1 MADMPMLSQEL
12 EQLKTENEQLKKAL
26 HAAEQRR
33 ALLDHIGAHLQQT
46 LRLDDLIPRL
56 FAEVNAALQA
66 EAQSLWLAD
75 HLHQSVTCRFATGPG
90 ALQVQGIVLSLNE
103 GIVGA
108 TVMRQ
113 QSLLISDAQLDA
125 RHSRRAD
132 ERTGRITHSLLS
144 VPLVRGGVAIGAMQA
159 VNKAQSR
166 PFVHADLEIY
176 RAIADVAALALENAL
191 LYTQLEGSY
200 NATLEALS
208 TALDQRDHETEGHS
222 QRVAEFTVCLAQE
235 VGLPLD
241 EQRFLQRA
249 ALLHDIGKIGIPDAI
264 LNKPGP
270 LTTEERQIM
279 QRHPRLGFE
288 MLKGITHLGRE
299 RELVLTHQERWDG
312 KGYPSGLHGENIPLC
327 ARIFAIADTLDAI
340 LSDRPYR
347 KGQNYATACQ
357 IIASETG
364 KQFEPRLVEA
374 FLRIPEQKWG
384 EIRKRMERMDEA
396 PSITIPLRKA
406 A

>member
-1 MADMPMLSQEL
+1 MPPHAEELDALRQENTRL
-12 EQLKTENEQLKKAL
+12 RHAL
-26 HAAEQRR
+26 AEAEQRR
-33 ALLDHIGAHLQQT
+33 ALLDQIGAHLQQT

-75 HLHQSVTCRFATGPG
+75 HDQSTVACHFATGPG
-90 ALQVQGIVLSLNE
+90 ATQVEGITLSLSE

-108 TVMRQ
+108 TITHQ
-113 QSLLISDAQLDA
+113 QSLLIHDAQSDD

-132 ERTGRITHSLLS
+132 AATGRITHSLLS

-166 PFVHADLEIY
+166 PFDQADLELY
-176 RAIADVAALALENAL
+176 RAIADIAALALENAL
-191 LYTQLEGSY
+191 LFSQLEGSY

-222 QRVAEFTVCLAQE
+222 QRVAAYTVRLGQE
-235 VGLPLD
+235 LGLPVEEL
-241 EQRFLQRA
+241 RFLRRA

-270 LTTEERQIM
+270 LTQSERQVM
-279 QRHPRLGFE
+279 KRHPRLGFE
-288 MLKGITHLGRE
+288 MLQRIAHLSRE
-299 RELVLTHQERWDG
+299 RDIVLTHQERWDG
-312 KGYPSGLHGENIPLC
+312 HGYPLGQAGQDIPL
-327 ARIFAIADTLDAI
+327 ASRLFAIVDTFDAI
-340 LSDRPYR
+340 RSDRPYR
-347 KGQNYATACQ
+347 KGRDYATACQ
-357 IIASETG
+357 IIASESG
-364 KQFEPRLVEA
+364 KQFDPQVVAA
-374 FLRIPEQKWG
+374 FLRIPEAEWATLQNGLKT
-384 EIRKRMERMDEA
+384 EA
-396 PSITIPLRKA
+396 NSELVVLKKA